1 MHTSLLKHLKIQVVF
16 VHLCFL
22 SINLHTDDVPFGIML
37 RGLEYT
43 IYHIYHQLP
52 MVVKICE
59 GGCITMVI

>member
-37 RGLEYT
+37 GLEYT
-43 IYHIYHQLP
+43 IYHQLP